1 MEHQQRTLY
10 PDGAFY
16 KGNLHCHSTFS
27 DGRLTPEQLKN
38 AYRRKGYQF
47 LLYSDH
53 NLHTHFQHL
62 SDPDFLVLRGFEGE
76 LRVPAATP
84 HKAFHLLFLKKPD
97 VLLSAPFRP
106 YGHLEPVPVPD
117 YTGADSLKAYIA
129 RQEVRGYMTIF
140 NHPYWSFND
149 EQDIACLDGI
159 VGLELF
165 NYGCQISENTGYAE
179 LMYDLL
185 LRKGKRLWGFAS
197 DDNHNLFPFDSPAN
211 DSFGGYLMVKARGLT
226 EDDVVQA
233 IWDGSF
239 YASQGPEIHDF
250 YVEDG
255 RVYLTCS
262 PAERV
267 YVSDEAR
274 HYQLG
279 FRDGGSVCAF
289 CGVVPPSAQYLRA
302 EVVDCYGR
310 KAYGNPIFL
319 K

>member
-1 MEHQQRTLY
+1 MSNQIRTLY
-10 PDGAFY
+10 PEGSFF

-27 DGRLTPEQLKN
+27 DGRLMPEQLKD
-38 AYRRKGYQF
+38 AYKRKGYQF
-47 LLYSDH
+47 ILFSDH
-53 NLHTHFQHL
+53 NLHTHFANL
-62 SDPDFLVLRGFEGE
+62 CDPDFLVLRGFEGE
-76 LRVPAATP
+76 MRVSSATP

-97 VLLSAPFRP
+97 ELLTAPFNS
-106 YGHLEPVPVPD
+106 YGHLEKIPVPD
-117 YTGADSLKAYIA
+117 YTGVDSLKAYVA
-129 RQEVRGYMTIF
+129 RQEARGYMTIF

-149 EQDIACLDGI
+149 EQDIACLDSIIGME
-159 VGLELF
+159 VF
-165 NYGCQISENTGYAE
+165 NYGCQISENTGCAE

-211 DSFGGYLMVKARGLT
+211 DSFGGYLMVKAHELT
-226 EDDVVQA
+226 EEGVAKA

-239 YASQGPEIHDF
+239 YASQGPEINDF

-267 YVSDEAR
+267 YISDEAR

-279 FRDGGSVCAF
+279 FQDGGSISAF
-289 CGVVPPSAQYLRA
+289 CGVVPPSAHYLRA
-302 EVVDCYGR
+302 EVIDCFGR
-310 KAYGNPIFL
+310 KAYANPIFL